1 MGFNNGKEVTERKK
15 ERKTETTEDV
25 ENSSLSLHCHI
36 LYIRI
41 QFIQHICLIKY
52 KNQVLLLVQTIR
64 NGFIFQCQTEI
75 FEKNKQIRLDL
86 TSQPILNTVLFSKWK
101 VTLIYEAHLG
111 PGTKL
116 LARYISY
123 LQYIHFL
130 ELSRDGYEKLWGSQQ
145 VFCKPDKLSSV
156 VSMLCFYKE
165 CNKNIPRPR
174 LTVNHVNNHRGGVA
188 AAGGA
193 GVVTGVLVSRLG
205 HYQSTLCPL
214 VSCQN

>member
-15 ERKTETTEDV
+15 ETTEDV

-111 PGTKL
+111 PGNKL
-116 LARYISY
+116 FARYISY
-123 LQYIHFL
+123 LQFTFL
-130 ELSRDGYEKLWGSQQ
+130 R
-145 VFCKPDKLSSV
+145 V
-156 VSMLCFYKE
+156 VSG
-165 CNKNIPRPR
+165 R
-174 LTVNHVNNHRGGVA
+174 LWEVMRKP
-188 AAGGA
+188 A
-193 GVVTGVLVSRLG
+193 GVLQARQTFISGEQVVFL
-205 HYQSTLCPL
+205 
-214 VSCQN
+214 